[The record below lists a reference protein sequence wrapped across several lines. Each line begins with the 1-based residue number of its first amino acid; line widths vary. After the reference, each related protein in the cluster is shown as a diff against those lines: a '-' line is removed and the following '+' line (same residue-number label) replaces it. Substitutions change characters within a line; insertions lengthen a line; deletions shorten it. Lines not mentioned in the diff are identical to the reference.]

1 MYTLIK
7 GETQRELN
15 GSAGMRCRTPICLV
29 LFPVTDEGYT
39 LGDAANDGQL
49 NFDGLDINQ

>member
-1 MYTLIK
+1 MEAL
-7 GETQRELN
+7 ECDV
-15 GSAGMRCRTPICLV
+15 AHPICLV
-29 LFPVTDEGYT
+29 LFPITDEGYT